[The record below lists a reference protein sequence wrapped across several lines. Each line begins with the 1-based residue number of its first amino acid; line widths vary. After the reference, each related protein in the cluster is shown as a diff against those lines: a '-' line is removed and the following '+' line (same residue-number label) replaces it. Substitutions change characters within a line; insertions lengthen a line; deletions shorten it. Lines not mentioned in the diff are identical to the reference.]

1 MFFVLNT
8 CSFLSPW
15 FYRHFLT
22 LCRVEAVLFKSIII
36 CNFAGLTEFGMK
48 YNTEEK
54 KLVMPE
60 YGRNIQNMVDY
71 CITIEDREERKRC
84 ADTIINIMG
93 NMFPHLRDVNDFKH
107 ILWDHLAIMADFK
120 LDIDYPYEIVKKEDL
135 YSRPP
140 RIPYNNSRIR
150 YRHYGKT
157 LEKMIQ
163 KATEFEPGV
172 EKDQLIKLLAT
183 QMKKS
188 FLTWNKESVD
198 DRKIFKDLDELSEG
212 RIVLDEE
219 VHKLAESRDI
229 LARNN
234 TNTKKNYS
242 RKGR

>member
-1 MFFVLNT
+1 
-8 CSFLSPW
+8 
-15 FYRHFLT
+15 
-22 LCRVEAVLFKSIII
+22 
-36 CNFAGLTEFGMK
+36 MK

-54 KLVMPE
+54 RLAMPE

-71 CITIEDREERKRC
+71 CLAIEDRKERKRC

-120 LDIDYPYEIVKKEDL
+120 LDIDYPYEIIKKENL

-157 LEKMIQ
+157 LELMIA
-163 KATEFEPGV
+163 KATELDSGT
-172 EKDQLIKLLAT
+172 EKEQLVKLLANH
-183 QMKKS
+183 MKKS
-188 FLTWNKESVD
+188 FLTWNKETVD
-198 DRKIFKDLDELSEG
+198 DRKIFQDLDELSEG
-212 RIVLDEE
+212 RIVLEE
-219 VHKLAESRDI
+219 ETYKLTESRDI

-234 TNTKKNYS
+234 PTTNNKNKNFS